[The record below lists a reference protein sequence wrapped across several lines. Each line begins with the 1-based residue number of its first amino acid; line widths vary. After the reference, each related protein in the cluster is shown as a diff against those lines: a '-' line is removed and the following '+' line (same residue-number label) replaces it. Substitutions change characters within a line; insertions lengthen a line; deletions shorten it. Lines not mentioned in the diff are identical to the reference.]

1 MTDDGNPALQ
11 TSQEREVN
19 QQLEFD
25 NDWETT
31 QPDFLYADSYDRDNL
46 MDLDEL
52 IEPCLYPNQHPH
64 THHYHRHGHYGHQ
77 QQNHSIDPGAAS
89 AALQQW
95 QQLQI
100 EELPSSS
107 DGDNSDTLY
116 LQPEADQQQALL
128 SEATAL
134 LLSKPPA
141 SSVYSIVEM

>member
-77 QQNHSIDPGAAS
+77 QQNHSIDPVAAS

-100 EELPSSS
+100 EELPSNG
-107 DGDNSDTLY
+107 GDNSDTLY